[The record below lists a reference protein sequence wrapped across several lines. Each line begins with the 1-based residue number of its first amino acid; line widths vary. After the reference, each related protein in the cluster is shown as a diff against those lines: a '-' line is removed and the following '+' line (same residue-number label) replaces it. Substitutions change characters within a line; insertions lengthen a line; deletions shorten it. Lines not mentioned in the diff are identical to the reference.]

1 MEIKKTLTT
10 LALAGT
16 AFAGT
21 LFAEPYSDQ
30 SSVGFPKDTNV
41 IIHLDYDAIQ
51 NSQLGK
57 YCTLNADKFQ
67 GFGQDQQYTPE
78 DKAFFDAES
87 KKITSM
93 TVGVAL
99 ENDDD
104 EIDCEAAVVY
114 MRGNGIKWDEYF
126 ERVKKYTKAQQLGQE
141 VLIQKQTLADKN
153 CQTIVIKQNDKQQI
167 KIYFVTLS
175 AKTTVLV
182 IAEDD
187 EDATKA
193 LKKLLKN
200 RERKIGPKI
209 TVKIKND
216 PMLFVYGNGEN
227 IKNNGSGLKQL
238 LFTMDEQNNA
248 LNFKIDA
255 KLADTAQ
262 TQQFAQ
268 EATQNLQGAAMLLTM
283 MGGNEQLSNAEKQG
297 LNLLAKSVAG
307 TVIKN
312 SENVISGTASVSV
325 PELTKFL
332 DAATGEKLW
341 EKYLNQAQPLDDS
354 ENVFIDAD
362 DDMDDEI
369 IDIDD

>member
-30 SSVGFPKDTNV
+30 SSVGFSANTNI
-41 IIHLDYDAIQ
+41 IIHLDNDAIQ

-57 YCTLNADKFQ
+57 YCMLNADKFQ

-93 TVGVAL
+93 TVGVML
-99 ENDDD
+99 KYDDD
-104 EIDCEAAVVY
+104 EIDCKAAVGYV
-114 MRGNGIKWDEYF
+114 RGNGINWDEYF
-126 ERVKKYTKAQQLGQE
+126 ERAKKYAKAQQLGQE

-153 CQTIVIKQNDKQQI
+153 CQAIVIKQNGKQQI

-187 EDATKA
+187 KDAAKA

-209 TVKIKND
+209 AVKIKND
-216 PMLFVYGNGEN
+216 PILFVYGNGE
-227 IKNNGSGLKQL
+227 KSLTYHVKQL

-248 LNFKIDA
+248 LNFKVDA

-268 EATQNLQGAAMLLTM
+268 EATQNLQGVAMLLTM

-332 DAATGEKLW
+332 DAAATEKLW
-341 EKYLNQAQPLDDS
+341 EKYLKQAQPLDDS